1 MAGPSKPACAV
12 TATLNERIEKV
23 MTIVNFVRTPPSI
36 PRLAIDALQDA
47 ATTASAA
54 STATTTA
61 ATTAGNSA
69 DRRGA

>member
-1 MAGPSKPACAV
+1 MYVRCHYV
-12 TATLNERIEKV
+12 FLNVIMVEKLL
-23 MTIVNFVRTPPSI
+23 IVNFVRTPPSI